1 MSASELPEPGPI
13 GVLCAL
19 PQELALLEDALADQV
34 AMPSAGLAAH
44 SGRLD
49 GHRVVLAEAGVGKVN
64 AATTATILADRFG
77 CTALILSGV
86 AGGLSDALDIGDL
99 VVADRVIDID
109 YGRIT
114 DEARILYQPGS
125 LPFPGV
131 TAKPGYQLPG
141 SIRQRLVTDLSGYE
155 GRVVVGTIVSG
166 DAFLSSPRVR
176 DLLVGDWS
184 ALAVEMEGAAVCGVA
199 ERFGLPWLIV
209 RALSDRA
216 GEDSAMDFDT
226 FVSSAAAASATLVR
240 RLLPV
245 VSPAR

>member
-34 AMPSAGLAAH
+34 VMPSAGLAARG
-44 SGRLD
+44 GRLD

-64 AATTATILADRFG
+64 AATSATILADRFG

-131 TAKPGYQLPG
+131 NAPPGY
-141 SIRQRLVTDLSGYE
+141 RLTSAIE
-155 GRVVVGTIVSG
+155 RVLRAVLVADAPSVAVGTIVSG
-166 DAFLSSPRVR
+166 DAFLSSPRARDALVR
-176 DLLVGDWS
+176 DWS
-184 ALAVEMEGAAVCGVA
+184 ALAVEMEGAAICGVA

-216 GEDSAMDFDT
+216 GDDSAMDFDT